1 MTMQNIILKPNV
13 LRHYGDAADIGLVA
27 TYDANDKN
35 KFEMRLNRYTEDL
48 VRDVKHSDSDLEPQQ
63 HFKRTADRNTA
74 NLQWSSRAGKSD
86 WTVETNYSRIKEN
99 DVALISYTGRSAYE
113 GSNELRY
120 IDNIDH
126 RQLDIRANANTQLNK
141 NHLLSYGVSY
151 AREEGSGS
159 RLKSSPNTSTM
170 SHRSMGIR

>member
-1 MTMQNIILKPNV
+1 MCFAIMVMPLILA
-13 LRHYGDAADIGLVA
+13 LWQRMR
-27 TYDANDKN
+27 ANKNN

-48 VRDVKHSDSDLEPQQ
+48 VRDIKHSDSDLEPQQ
-63 HFKRTADRNTA
+63 HFKRTANRNTI
-74 NLQWSSRAGKSD
+74 NLSWNAKAGKSD
-86 WTVETNYSRIKEN
+86 WTVETNYSRIKED
-99 DVALISYTGRSAYE
+99 DVALINYTGRSSYE

-126 RQLDIRANANTQLNK
+126 RQLDVRLNANTQLNNK
-141 NHLLSYGVSY
+141 HRLSYGVSY

-170 SHRSMGIR
+170 YIDPWHMIRACLLIS